1 MGYGVIINT
10 DDIVGIYE
18 IAEYAGVR
26 TTAVI
31 NWKNRYSDFPKPVG
45 VLKATPIYNMKEVK
59 LWLEKRADGRNEGI
73 DRIDV
78 QIQRIIRNAER
89 NGDKRPTLR
98 EIGAATGV
106 SAQTVSNRL
115 RKMNGL
121 YKSKSKEKA
130 EYNRQLEKELVEYVE
145 SFKSINGTIPTRRQ
159 MMEDI
164 NIKSVAKL
172 YQILESIGYI
182 DGDKPKQVYRYIK
195 EYKCIYDNVT

>member
-1 MGYGVIINT
+1 M
-10 DDIVGIYE
+10 
-18 IAEYAGVR
+18 
-26 TTAVI
+26 
-31 NWKNRYSDFPKPVG
+31 
-45 VLKATPIYNMKEVK
+45 
-59 LWLEKRADGRNEGI
+59 WLEKRADGRNEGI

-159 MMEDI
+159 MMEAI

-182 DGDKPKQVYRYIK
+182 DGDKQSR
-195 EYKCIYDNVT
+195 CIDILRSTNAYTIRHLALHRL